1 MQLPALLRNHDRQTD
16 RSTDRLTN
24 QLAIQPT
31 TGLTDREVKEGY
43 TSKHF
48 IKLLLLDIKCLIQIR
63 IYLNM

>member
-48 IKLLLLDIKCLIQIR
+48 IKLLDIKCLIQIR